1 MMKLTTIERSPQETE
16 IRVEGRID
24 AGGVGELRRALGAC
38 AIPPVVVMN
47 LAGVTSI
54 DAEGRTFLSAA
65 RKQGCVLRG
74 ASLYIGSLLEGVSS

>member
-1 MMKLTTIERSPQETE
+1 MMKVTTIRRGVQETE
-16 IRVEGRID
+16 IRVEGRVDSTGI
-24 AGGVGELRRALGAC
+24 AELRRTLGECSVA
-38 AIPPVVVMN
+38 PVVVMN

-54 DAEGRTFLSAA
+54 DADGRTFLSAA